1 MKVLVF
7 GGTVFLGRHL
17 VDALLAHGHEVTLFN
32 RGRTRPGLFA
42 QVAQLHGER
51 DGKLDALAAAV
62 QAGRRWDVAID
73 CSGYLPRV
81 VRQSAQ
87 LLRDAVDRY
96 QFVSSI
102 SVYADFS
109 QPGTR
114 EDAALAQLADPA
126 REDVPR
132 DYGALKAA
140 CEAVVAE
147 IYGPRAQQVRPG
159 LIVGPWDPTQR
170 FTYWVQ
176 RAAQGGEMLAP
187 GEPAAPVQFIDGRD
201 LAQWMVRLAATELSG
216 AFNAA
221 GPVAGPCTFGEL
233 IDACREAAGVPAR
246 VTWVASAFLLAHK
259 VGPWMELPLW
269 LPPED
274 GGLFTVD
281 LSRAAAAGLT
291 TRPVLATV
299 RDTLHWRNTVPE
311 AERAERPGAGLRADR
326 EREVLDAWHQ
336 AHG

>member
-17 VDALLAHGHEVTLFN
+17 VDALLAGGHEVTLFN
-32 RGRTRPGLFA
+32 RGRTRPDLHAGVE
-42 QVAQLHGER
+42 QIHGER

-62 QAGRRWDVAID
+62 AAGRRWDVAID
-73 CSGYLPRV
+73 CCGYVPRV
-81 VRQSAQ
+81 VRQSAE
-87 LLRDAVDRY
+87 LLREAAGRY

-109 QPGTR
+109 RPGTR
-114 EDAALAQLADPA
+114 EDAPLAPLSDPA
-126 REDVPR
+126 SEDVPR

-140 CEAVVAE
+140 CEAVVTAV
-147 IYGPRAQQVRPG
+147 YGARAQLVRPG

-176 RAAQGGEMLAP
+176 RAADGGDMLAP
-187 GEPAAPVQFIDGRD
+187 GDPAAPVQFIDARD
-201 LAQWMVRLAATELSG
+201 LAAWMVTLAGTTQAG

-221 GPVAGPCTFGEL
+221 GPVGSACTFGDL
-233 IDACREAAGVPAR
+233 IAACVAAADRDAR
-246 VTWVASAFLLAHK
+246 VTWVDSAFLLEQK

-269 LPPED
+269 LPPDD

-281 LSRAAAAGLT
+281 LSRAAAAGLVS
-291 TRPVLATV
+291 RPVLGTV
-299 RDTLHWRNTVPE
+299 QDTLQWRRTVPA
-311 AERAERPGAGLRADR
+311 AERGERPGAGLAA
-326 EREVLDAWHQ
+326 EREAAVLAAWR
-336 AHG
+336 AGR